1 MCRPIALAPHAPCRA
16 LHQAAKALARRGRR
30 AEGGGG
36 ARRLTLQPIRPKL
49 RLIWHMT
56 GKARRVR
63 LAALLL
69 RMIFL
74 VAQCHFC
81 SDLSVSASATHVCP
95 VLSVASVF
103 PCAISPRASPAL

>member
-30 AEGGGG
+30 AEG
-36 ARRLTLQPIRPKL
+36 RRGTALTLQPIRPKL
-49 RLIWHMT
+49 RLIWHMS

-69 RMIFL
+69 GMIFL
-74 VAQCHFC
+74 VAQFHFC

-95 VLSVASVF
+95 VCSVAGS
-103 PCAISPRASPAL
+103 